1 MKRIL
6 LIDNHTYYLN
16 NLKDLIGK
24 AFPHSELTTIKR
36 DAIAQFN
43 FNSYDLLI
51 LSGGIGKAV
60 VRSRR
65 FYEPIRNLISE
76 AKIPVIGV
84 CLGAE
89 MIADSFGAELSLM
102 KVKRYRNIPIYFV
115 KQTRIDPG
123 KSPIFVYQAHRW
135 KIRRLPDE
143 LECLAVSKDGIEIF
157 RHKSRIVYGMQFH
170 PEVKEPHSDGEEIF
184 LSIAKS
190 IERNL
195 KKLKSAQNQKE
206 INAFAYKSIIN

>member
-1 MKRIL
+1 MKNVL

-16 NLKDLIGK
+16 NLKELIDK
-24 AFPHSELTTIKR
+24 ALPSSFLTTIKR
-36 DAIAQFN
+36 DEIADTN
-43 FNSYDLLI
+43 LEDYDLII
-51 LSGGIGKAV
+51 LSGGTGKAV

-76 AKIPVIGV
+76 AKIPMIGV

-135 KIRRLPDE
+135 KIRRLPEE

-157 RHKSRIVYGMQFH
+157 RHKSRIVYGLQFH
-170 PEVKEPHSDGEEIF
+170 PEVKEPHSDGEDIF
-184 LSIAKS
+184 LSIVES
-190 IERNL
+190 IKRNL
-195 KKLKSAQNQKE
+195 KK
-206 INAFAYKSIIN
+206 

>member
-1 MKRIL
+1 MKNIL

-16 NLKDLIGK
+16 NLKSLIK
-24 AFPHSELTTIKR
+24 RALPNSLLTTIKR
-36 DAIAQFN
+36 DQIGETSFEN
-43 FNSYDLLI
+43 YDLII
-51 LSGGIGKAV
+51 LSGGTGKAV

-76 AKIPVIGV
+76 AKIPVVGV

-115 KQTRIDPG
+115 KQSRIDPG

-135 KIRRLPDE
+135 KIRRLPEE
-143 LECLAVSKDGIEIF
+143 LETLAVSKDGIEIF
-157 RHKSRIVYGMQFH
+157 RHVSRIVYGVQFH
-170 PEVKEPHSDGEEIF
+170 PEVKEPHSDGEDIF
-184 LSIAKS
+184 LAIIESIK
-190 IERNL
+190 RNL
-195 KKLKSAQNQKE
+195 RK
-206 INAFAYKSIIN
+206 

>member
-1 MKRIL
+1 MKNVL

-16 NLKDLIGK
+16 NLKELIEK
-24 AFPHSELTTIKR
+24 ALPSSYLTTIKR
-36 DAIAQFN
+36 DEIADTN
-43 FNSYDLLI
+43 LEDYDLII
-51 LSGGIGKAV
+51 LSGGTGKAV

-76 AKIPVIGV
+76 AKIPMVGV

-115 KQTRIDPG
+115 KKTRIDPD

-135 KIRRLPDE
+135 KIRRLPEE

-157 RHKSRIVYGMQFH
+157 RHQSRIVYGLQFH

-184 LSIAKS
+184 ISIIES
-190 IERNL
+190 IKRNL
-195 KKLKSAQNQKE
+195 KKQ
-206 INAFAYKSIIN
+206 